1 MTLSMII
8 TLAIVVLMVAVIISD
23 KLPFGAP
30 AILACALLVVT
41 NQADIATA
49 FSGFVDKN
57 VIMIMGFMVCTAA
70 IQKTTVIYKMK
81 QMLGK
86 VAAKGGK
93 MGFLALM
100 FAIMAAGNLI
110 SGTAFYVLIIS
121 LMATIPYNKNLP
133 TSRIVLPAAFA
144 TKFAGWMPSGAVMM
158 IGIIASLCEAQGVTA
173 EVSVMK
179 YCVFSVVM
187 SVVYLVYSG
196 VMHRFLP
203 DRDISDT
210 IAETAG
216 ERKEEKFE
224 LTITKTQEKIVYVG
238 YVILLVSMFFLSS
251 LPGEVGYGIP
261 LLIAGL
267 FLTCG
272 VVSFK
277 EMLNNMFTPVLV
289 MMASVIGVAAAMSNC
304 GLSGF
309 LGENIAGILGGNP
322 GLFTLVVVFS
332 FATSICATFTGASF
346 GSLFIFAPIG
356 IALCLQYGYSPVPLA
371 FACTRA
377 AWINYIM
384 PIDGLPALAMG
395 TGKYKLTE
403 FWIYVL
409 PLWIVEMLCNC
420 VAGCFLF
427 G

>member
-41 NQADIATA
+41 NQADVATA
-49 FSGFVDKN
+49 FSGFTDTN
-57 VIMIMGFMVCTAA
+57 VVMIMGFMVCTAA

-81 QMLGK
+81 QFLGN

-93 MGFLALM
+93 MSFLALM
-100 FAIMAAGNLI
+100 FAIMVAGNLI

-133 TSRIVLPAAFA
+133 TSRILMPAAFA
-144 TKFAGWMPSGAVMM
+144 TKFAGWLPSGAVMM
-158 IGIIASLCEAQGVTA
+158 LGIIGSLCEAQGVTV
-173 EVSVMK
+173 ELPVME
-179 YCVFSVVM
+179 YCLFSVIM
-187 SVVYLVYSG
+187 SVFYLVYSG

-210 IAETAG
+210 IAETAAG
-216 ERKEEKFE
+216 KKEEKFE

-238 YVILLVSMFFLSS
+238 YTALLVSMFFLSS
-251 LPGEVGYGIP
+251 LPGNVGYGIP
-261 LLIAGL
+261 LLIACI
-267 FLTCG
+267 FLVCG
-272 VVSFK
+272 VVTFK
-277 EMLNNMFTPVLV
+277 EMLGQMFSPVLI
-289 MMASVIGVAAAMSNC
+289 MMASVIGVAAAMNNC

-309 LGENIAGILGGNP
+309 IGENIANLLGGDP
-322 GLFTLVVVFS
+322 SLFVLVVVFG
-332 FATSICATFTGASF
+332 FATSVCATFTGASF
-346 GSLFIFAPIG
+346 GSVFIFAPIG
-356 IALCLQYGYSPVPLA
+356 MALCMQYGYSPVPLA
-371 FACTRA
+371 FACVRA
-377 AWINYIM
+377 GWINYFM
-384 PIDGLPALAMG
+384 PIDGISALTMG

-403 FWIYVL
+403 FWLYTI
-409 PLWIVEMLCNC
+409 PLWILEMVFNC
-420 VAGCFLF
+420 IAGVVMF